1 MFFTC
6 YNTKGGETKRNEK
19 VMEIFFEG
27 SVLESGLEDLAEML
41 TEKFEKEVLKEDGE
55 SNYEH

>member
-1 MFFTC
+1 
-6 YNTKGGETKRNEK
+6 
-19 VMEIFFEG
+19 MEIFFEG

-55 SNYEH
+55 SNYKH

>member
-1 MFFTC
+1 
-6 YNTKGGETKRNEK
+6 
-19 VMEIFFEG
+19 MEIFFER

-55 SNYEH
+55 TNYEYC

>member
-1 MFFTC
+1 
-6 YNTKGGETKRNEK
+6 
-19 VMEIFFEG
+19 MEVFFEG

>member
-1 MFFTC
+1 
-6 YNTKGGETKRNEK
+6 
-19 VMEIFFEG
+19 MEIFFEG
-27 SVLESGLEDLAEML
+27 SILESGLEDLAEML

>member
-1 MFFTC
+1 
-6 YNTKGGETKRNEK
+6 
-19 VMEIFFEG
+19 MEIFFEG
-27 SVLESGLEDLAEML
+27 SVLESGLEDLAEMI